1 MMKRVVNYFFQLMV
15 IVLPIACSEN
25 VIPVGNYTGD
35 IVETVG
41 NNRISRF
48 VFDSE
53 GYVWLSGAECQYLFK
68 TDEAN
73 IIRYA
78 HNDAEP
84 GSLSSNKV
92 NFSIIDDNGVAWFA
106 TQRGVDRYDRTNGC
120 FEHIGLDDKN
130 SYVVSIAISP
140 NGRIC
145 IATRRN
151 ILEFDKSS
159 NYFISKLEIP
169 FISISHEPS
178 IFFDSSENLWIKN
191 EDCLACYGENYDLIY
206 SRRLSSSVTEALYDG
221 TQYLWLNVGGHLII
235 MDTKEFTELDPNRIY
250 PDLSGFT
257 PKSISSVKEGFV
269 LVKCK
274 EGSVCVDVQ
283 RGIVTSKRNATG
295 LMRKLLEQSDNGAST
310 LAFGPIGG
318 LWVAYEHGG
327 FYHYPSVEGPS
338 TLYGDLCDI
347 IISSHIRDY
356 AQNLQHFWFISGPK
370 VSCYDIA
377 KKRILCSVDIPSILN
392 GTYPFSIDLR
402 DDGTVLVNNAP
413 RRTGAVVIG
422 LNADGDPEVKDIV
435 INQKNGSVAF
445 AGQDGFLLASRGAH
459 LQKLSRTGEEEDTT
473 VIFNDNACYASHV
486 ATLFDG
492 SVLVCYTDHCPV
504 IYHPR
509 RDEVE
514 LLEIPDLKQVYFF
527 DSVQDKEGNIW
538 LASSDNGLF
547 RYSAKDKQINHVSN
561 FPEIQV
567 SGLATDGNGSV
578 FVVGSS
584 SNVYLFSENS
594 LDPRVIWADTAE
606 YPTPLNI
613 VTLPDH
619 TIALIGAS
627 GYVLFNHENLG
638 TESKQSLPSHIII
651 TSRKNVLTAFNTRAF
666 PKGKASIYL
675 DRHEEGLSLN
685 IGFVPGYYN
694 TSSYSYIYDING
706 FRSGSRESYD
716 NAFIPLYG
724 VNKVTNRVKFWIRNN
739 NTGVESEPFTLII
752 RMNLLWWEMVT
763 PILVLLLIS
772 GSAMISVNF
781 IKKKREAES
790 ERLKREMTEKMNMEN
805 IDFFANISHE
815 FRTPLTLIHGAVLS
829 LENGAE
835 SVSDKARG
843 VIKRNTDRLL
853 KLVSQ
858 MLDFNKLEHGV
869 LKLNIKLEPVS
880 EIFEYTKMNFE
891 LGASMKDIDLTLNS
905 PNAGLMGWVD
915 RDKIE
920 KILYNLLSNAIKYT
934 PPGGSVTIDIDE
946 GEKHVLNVAVS
957 DTGVG
962 FPEEDLGAVFDRFYQ
977 TDASKKAG
985 GTGIGLYYT
994 KALVCLHHGSI
1005 GVKLKKTEDGNTA
1018 GSVFWFTIPMSESE
1032 YRDDE
1037 KAENADR
1044 IVSIDSKDMM
1054 SEYVEESPRSCNALG
1069 KKQKLLIIDD
1079 DYEVV
1084 YYLKSLFADNYNVRF
1099 RFDAMSGYKLIE
1111 EFVPDIIICDV
1122 MMVDVDGIQL
1132 CRMVK
1137 NNILMSHIPFI
1148 MLTAKSTLE
1157 DQIKSLNVGADA
1169 YVVKPF
1175 HSHYL
1180 QALVKSMLENR
1191 LRVKEMLST
1200 STSIPPI
1207 SKDSLSSQ
1215 DIKFLENLYSSMEKS
1230 VQNGELDIDSMA
1242 ETLGVSRA
1250 KFFYKIKALTGQ
1262 TPNEYFTTYK
1272 LNYSVKFL
1280 EERKYKIAAIADMLG
1295 FSSASHFTSLF
1306 KKQFGVLP
1314 SQYSNNDNQSHN
1326 DL

>member
-1 MMKRVVNYFFQLMV
+1 MKHVVKNIFKLLV
-15 IVLPIACSEN
+15 VVLPIACSKDA
-25 VIPVGNYTGD
+25 IPVGNYTGD

-41 NNRISRF
+41 NNRITRF

-53 GYVWLSGAECQYLFK
+53 GYVWLSGSDSQYLFK

-73 IIRYA
+73 IVRYS

-84 GSLSSNKV
+84 GSLASNKV
-92 NFSIIDDNGVAWFA
+92 NSTIIDDDGVAWLA
-106 TQRGVDRYDRTNGC
+106 TQKGVDRYDRTNGC

-130 SYVVSIAISP
+130 SYVVSIARSP
-140 NGRIC
+140 GGRIC

-151 ILEFDKSS
+151 ILEYDKSAE
-159 NYFISKLEIP
+159 YFISKLEIP
-169 FISISHEPS
+169 FISTAHEPS
-178 IFFDSSENLWIKN
+178 IFFDSSGNLWVQN
-191 EDCLACYGENYDLIY
+191 EDCLECYGENYDLIY
-206 SRRLSSSVTEALYDG
+206 AKRFSASVTGAIYDG
-221 TQYLWLNVGGHLII
+221 NQYIWLLADGHILIL
-235 MDTKEFTELDPNRIY
+235 DTKEFTELDPAAIY
-250 PDLSGFT
+250 PDLSGLT
-257 PKSISSVKEGFV
+257 PKSVSSVKEGLV
-269 LVKCK
+269 LVKCQ
-274 EGSVCVDVQ
+274 EGSVCVDVP
-283 RGIVTSKRNATG
+283 RGVVTSKDNATG
-295 LMRKLLEQSDNGAST
+295 LMRKLLEQADNGAST
-310 LAFGPIGG
+310 LAFGPVGG
-318 LWVAYEHGG
+318 LWVAFEHGG

-338 TLYGDLCDI
+338 TLYEDLCDI
-347 IISSHIRDY
+347 IASSNARDY
-356 AQNLQHFWFISGPK
+356 AQNLRHFWFIFGSD
-370 VSCYDIA
+370 VSCYDIEER
-377 KKRILCSVDIPSILN
+377 KMLGSVNILSILN
-392 GTYPFSIDLR
+392 GTYPYALDLR
-402 DDGTVLVNNAP
+402 DDGTVLVNSAP
-413 RRTGAVVIG
+413 RRTGAAVLG
-422 LNADGDPEVKDIV
+422 LSADGVPEVKDV
-435 INQKNGSVAF
+435 ILNERNGGVAF
-445 AGQDGFLLASRGAH
+445 AGQDGYLLASRGAH
-459 LQKLSRTGEEEDTT
+459 LLKLSRTGEEEDLA
-473 VIFNDNACYASHV
+473 VLFNDNACYASHIT
-486 ATLFDG
+486 TLFDG
-492 SVLVCYTDHCPV
+492 SVLVCYTDHYPV

-509 RDEVE
+509 RDEIE

-527 DSVQDKEGNIW
+527 DSVQDKDGNIW

-547 RYSAKDKQINHVSN
+547 KYSAKDKQIDHVSS
-561 FPEIQV
+561 FPEVQV
-567 SGLATDGNGSV
+567 SQLATDGNGSV

-584 SNVYLFSENS
+584 SSVYLFSEDS
-594 LDPRVIWADTAE
+594 LEPRIIWTDTAE
-606 YPTPLNI
+606 YPAPRRI
-613 VTLPDH
+613 VNLPDH
-619 TIALIGAS
+619 TVALIDAS
-627 GYVLFNHENLG
+627 GNVLFNRDNLG
-638 TESKQSLPSHIII
+638 AESKQGLPSHIII
-651 TSRKNVLTAFNTRAF
+651 SSGKNVLTAFNTRSY
-666 PKGKASIYL
+666 PSGKASIHL
-675 DRHEEGLSLN
+675 DRHEEGLNLN

-694 TSSYSYIYDING
+694 TSSYSYIYEING
-706 FRSGSRESYD
+706 FGSGPRESFD

-724 VNKVTNRVKFWIRNN
+724 VSKVKNQVKFWVRNN
-739 NTGVESEPFTLII
+739 NTGAESEPFTLVI
-752 RMNLLWWEMVT
+752 RMNLLWWEIVI
-763 PILVLLLIS
+763 PILALLLLC
-772 GSAMISVNF
+772 GCAMIGVVF
-781 IKKKREAES
+781 IRKQREVAN

-829 LENGAE
+829 LENGTE
-835 SVSDKARG
+835 SDSSKARG

-858 MLDFNKLEHGV
+858 MLDFNKLDHGV
-869 LKLNIKLEPVS
+869 LKLNVKLEPVS
-880 EIFEYTKMNFE
+880 EIIEYTKMNFE

-920 KILYNLLSNAIKYT
+920 KILYNLFSNAIKYT
-934 PPGGSVTIDIDE
+934 PPGGSVTIDMDE
-946 GEKHVLNVAVS
+946 GENHVLNVSVS

-962 FPEEDLGAVFDRFYQ
+962 IPEEDLGAVFDRFYQ

-994 KALVCLHHGSI
+994 KALVSLHHGSI
-1005 GVKLKKTEDGNTA
+1005 GVDLKKTEDGNTA
-1018 GSVFWFTIPMSESE
+1018 GSVFWFSIPMAESE
-1032 YRDDE
+1032 YSAVE
-1037 KAENADR
+1037 KAENTDR
-1044 IVSIDSKDMM
+1044 IVSIDSKEMM
-1054 SEYVEESPRSCNALG
+1054 SEYIEDAPRSGKAVG

-1084 YYLKSLFADNYNVRF
+1084 YYLKSLFADSYDVRF

-1137 NNILMSHIPFI
+1137 NNISMSHIPFI
-1148 MLTAKSTLE
+1148 MLTAKSTME
-1157 DQIKSLNVGADA
+1157 DQIKSLDVGADA

-1175 HSHYL
+1175 NSNYL

-1191 LRVKEMLST
+1191 IRVKEMLSQ
-1200 STSIPPI
+1200 STSIPPV

-1215 DIKFLENLYSSMEKS
+1215 DVIFMENLYAAMEKS

-1272 LNYSVKFL
+1272 LNYSVKYL

-1314 SQYSNNDNQSHN
+1314 SQFSNNDNQTHN
-1326 DL
+1326 NL